1 MCDGFTSEDSAAVWA
16 EMEMNLCW
24 CKVHV
29 QYDSHMFFVSIL
41 WGCVGTNRHT
51 KNHHLPKEDVP
62 LLKSYCGCIWIRKLL
77 DMVRAWYLLDV
88 WKITAFLRVPCGS
101 LRSHLS
107 VMLHGQ
113 SENLIVA
120 SHKNLLNVFPTGFI
134 QDFLM
139 WNNFSLSTISENTS
153 WLWPCFHWLLTESLM
168 VFALFYLKIPLVW
181 VPVWCLVALCSWILK
196 WSKTQRIWHHS
207 C

>member
-29 QYDSHMFFVSIL
+29 QYDSHTFFVSIL

-62 LLKSYCGCIWIRKLL
+62 LLKSYSGCIWIRKLL

-88 WKITAFLRVPCGS
+88 WKTTAFLRVPCGS

-107 VMLHGQ
+107 VMLDEQ

-120 SHKNLLNVFPTGFI
+120 FHRNLLNIFATGFI

-139 WNNFSLSTISENTS
+139 WNNFSLSTISENKADYGLVFTDYS
-153 WLWPCFHWLLTESLM
+153 QSLWWFLLCFTLKSHLFGSQFGVWLLC
-168 VFALFYLKIPLVW
+168 
-181 VPVWCLVALCSWILK
+181 VPGF
-196 WSKTQRIWHHS
+196 
-207 C
+207 